1 MKAKEFAEKYKI
13 RPQDNPDDD
22 RMVNGLMDCS
32 VGMVREISVL
42 MKARNAKSNEALI
55 SVIKE
60 QEQKFEALVRICIG
74 GSDRFDTSKDPH
86 PFRDSVFRF
95 VVEDMLR
102 KDPVG
107 HLYMMDKLG
116 WEFQLQGGSD
126 GKASEKA

>member
-1 MKAKEFAEKYKI
+1 MKAKELAEKYKM
-13 RPQDNPDDD
+13 RPQDNPDED
-22 RMVNGLMDCS
+22 RMGNGLMDAT
-32 VGMVREISVL
+32 VDMVREIGGL

-60 QEQKFEALVRICIG
+60 QEQKFEALVRICFG
-74 GSDRFDTSKDPH
+74 GSDRFDTSKYPH

-95 VVEDMLR
+95 IVEDMLR

-116 WEFQLQGGSD
+116 WEFQGGSD
-126 GKASEKA
+126 GQKSEEA